1 MNWKKLFS
9 KTILDRGYEYY
20 CDGAVEDFYF
30 SDNIISAAV
39 AGSEDYEVEIV
50 LSENKIEDMY
60 CSCPYAE
67 DGHYCKHMSAVLYAW
82 DKSGDNNNAKQDI
95 ADILFKPAYTVNSRN
110 AKHTAVEKLVAQAD
124 DNIVCSFLTDILTDN
139 EKLCI
144 KFYNIVNKQHKT
156 IDVQNYF
163 RQVDLITRQCAGRDD
178 FINYH
183 DAYDYIME
191 LEEIIDNDVRQ
202 MIDNGNYMSAF
213 EIVNHIFVIV
223 STVDIDDSDGE
234 VGMLGNC
241 IYDLWIE
248 ILKKAAPDDK
258 RKMFDWFI
266 AHTDGS
272 IADYAEEFFEHIVT
286 EAFNEK
292 EFEQDKLEFFRSM
305 IDKSEQLEHDWS
317 REYAVGKWALRYLNM
332 LAQINSSDE
341 LIEKE
346 MKKYCKNSDVR
357 KLYINICMQ
366 KKEYDKA
373 IRLLDDGLKA
383 DKDSRGLVSEYSNKK
398 KKIYLITGDKDAY
411 IKQLWSLVLEH
422 NVGNM
427 DLYRELKAQYTEDDW
442 CKLREKIFRELPQ
455 HIEIA
460 KYYNEEKL
468 YDRLLECVLKSYG
481 LYMLDKYEKVLK
493 KEYPEQLL
501 GKYKIELDKMAGIT
515 GNRKHYADMV
525 VIMRRMKKITGGTK
539 LVGQIA
545 AEWRE
550 KYRNRPAMMDELSK
564 L

>member
-20 CDGAVEDFYF
+20 CDGAVEEFYF

-50 LSENKIEDMY
+50 LSENNIEDMY
-60 CSCPYAE
+60 CSCPYAS
-67 DGHYCKHMSAVLYAW
+67 DGNNCKHMAAVLYVW
-82 DKSGDNNNAKQDI
+82 DKSSDNNSAKQDST
-95 ADILFKPAYTVNSRN
+95 DIFFKPAYTTQSRTTKR
-110 AKHTAVEKLVAQAD
+110 AEVEKLIAEAKDEAVR
-124 DNIVCSFLTDILTDN
+124 SFLAEILTDN
-139 EKLCI
+139 EKLCLR
-144 KFYNIVNKQHKT
+144 FYNLVNKEEKVD
-156 IDVQNYF
+156 IQNYF
-163 RQVDLITRQCAGRDD
+163 RQIDLITRQYAGRDD

-213 EIVNHIFVIV
+213 DVINHIFIV
-223 STVDIDDSDGE
+223 VGTVDIDDSDGE
-234 VGMLGNC
+234 IGMISND
-241 IYDLWIE
+241 IYSLWSE
-248 ILKKAAPDDK
+248 ILEKVTPDDK
-258 RKMFDWFI
+258 RTMFEWFI
-266 AHTDGS
+266 DHTDGLV
-272 IADYAEEFFEHIVT
+272 ADYAEEYYEHIIT

-292 EFEQDKLEFFRSM
+292 EFEQDKLGFFRSM
-305 IDKSEQLEHDWS
+305 IDKSKQLERDWS
-317 REYAVGKWALRYLNM
+317 REYAVGKWAVRYLNM

-346 MKKYCKNSDVR
+346 MKKYCRNSDVR
-357 KLYINICMQ
+357 KLYIDKCLRE
-366 KKEYDKA
+366 KEYDNA
-373 IRLLDDGLKA
+373 IRLLDEGLKA
-383 DKDSRGLVSEYSNKK
+383 DKDSCGLVSEYSNRKK
-398 KKIYLITGDKDAY
+398 EIYLIIGDKDAY

-427 DLYRELKAQYTEDDW
+427 DLYRELKAQYNEEDW

-455 HIEIA
+455 HTEIA
-460 KYYNEEKL
+460 KYYHEEKL

-481 LYMLDKYEKVLK
+481 LYMLDKYENVLK

-501 GKYKIELDKMAGIT
+501 GKYKIELDKMVKIT
-515 GNRKHYADMV
+515 GNRKHYANMV
-525 VIMRRMKKITGGTK
+525 AIMRRMKKITGGAK
-539 LVGQIA
+539 LVGQITV
-545 AEWRE
+545 EWCE

>member
-20 CDGAVEDFYF
+20 CDGAVENFYF

-60 CSCPYAE
+60 CSCPYAS
-67 DGHYCKHMSAVLYAW
+67 DGNNCKHMAAVLYAR
-82 DKSGDNNNAKQDI
+82 DKSGDNNSVKKDTD
-95 ADILFKPAYTVNSRN
+95 DILFKPAYTMNSCN
-110 AKHTAVEKLVAQAD
+110 AKRTAIEKLIAQAD
-124 DNIVCSFLTDILTDN
+124 DNTVRSFLADILTDN
-139 EKLCI
+139 EKLCM

-163 RQVDLITRQCAGRDD
+163 RQVDLITSHYEGRDD

-183 DAYDYIME
+183 DAYEYTME
-191 LEEIIDNDVRQ
+191 LMEILDNDVRQ

-223 STVDIDDSDGE
+223 GKVDIDDSDGE
-234 VGMLGNC
+234 VGMLVNC

-248 ILKKAAPDDK
+248 ILKKAAHDDK
-258 RKMFDWFI
+258 RNMFDWFI
-266 AHTDGS
+266 AHTNGS
-272 IADYAEEFFEHIVT
+272 LVDYVEDYIEQIIT
-286 EAFNEK
+286 NAFNEK
-292 EFEQDKLEFFRSM
+292 EFEKDKLDFFKSM
-305 IDKSEQLEHDWS
+305 IDKSEQLERDWS
-317 REYAVGKWALRYLNM
+317 REYAVGKWAVRYLNM

-346 MKKYCKNSDVR
+346 MKKYCENSDVR
-357 KLYINICMQ
+357 KLYIDICMQ

-383 DKDSRGLVSEYSNKK
+383 DKNFCGLVAEYSNRKK
-398 KKIYLITGDKDAY
+398 EIYLITGDKDAY
-411 IKQLWSLVLEH
+411 IKQLWSLVFEH

-427 DLYRELKAQYTEDDW
+427 DLYRELKAQYNEEDW
-442 CKLREKIFRELPQ
+442 RRLREKVFKGLPQ
-455 HIEIA
+455 HTEIA
-460 KYYNEEKL
+460 KYYYEEKL

-481 LYMLDKYEKVLK
+481 LYMLDRYEKVLK

-501 GKYKIELDKMAGIT
+501 GKYKIELDKMARIT
-515 GNRKHYADMV
+515 GNRKHYANMV
-525 VIMRRMKKITGGTK
+525 AIMRRMKKITGGTK

>member
-30 SDNIISAAV
+30 SDNVINAAV

-60 CSCPYAE
+60 CSCPYAL
-67 DGHYCKHMSAVLYAW
+67 DGNNCKHMAAVLYVW
-82 DKSGDNNNAKQDI
+82 DKSADNNSAEQNMS
-95 ADILFKPAYTVNSRN
+95 DILFKPAYTVHSRTVKR
-110 AKHTAVEKLVAQAD
+110 AEVEKLIAEATAEDVR
-124 DNIVCSFLTDILTDN
+124 SFLAEILTDN
-139 EKLCI
+139 EKLCLR
-144 KFYNIVNKQHKT
+144 FYNIVNKEYKKT
-156 IDVQNYF
+156 DVQGYF
-163 RQVDLITRQCAGRDD
+163 RQVDLITRQYAGRDD

-213 EIVNHIFVIV
+213 GIINHIWVV
-223 STVDIDDSDGE
+223 VGTVDIDDSDGE
-234 VGMLGNC
+234 IGMLGND
-241 IYDLWIE
+241 IYSLWSE
-248 ILKKAAPDDK
+248 ILEKAVPDDK
-258 RKMFDWFI
+258 RKMFEWFI

-272 IADYAEEFFEHIVT
+272 VADYVEEYFEHIIT

-292 EFEQDKLEFFRSM
+292 EFEQDKLEFFRSK
-305 IDKSEQLEHDWS
+305 IYKSEQLECDWS
-317 REYAVGKWALRYLNM
+317 RQYAVGKWAVRYLNM
-332 LAQINSSDE
+332 LAQTNSSDE

-346 MKKYCKNSDVR
+346 MKKYCQSSDVR
-357 KLYINICMQ
+357 KLYIDICLR
-366 KKEYDKA
+366 KKDYDKA
-373 IRLLDDGLKA
+373 IRLLDEGLKA
-383 DKDSRGLVSEYSNKK
+383 DKDSCGLVSEYSNKK
-398 KKIYLITGDKDAY
+398 KEIYLITGDKDAY

-427 DLYRELKAQYTEDDW
+427 DLYRELKAQYTEEDW
-442 CKLREKIFRELPQ
+442 RKLRERVFKGLPQ
-455 HIEIA
+455 HTEIA
-460 KYYNEEKL
+460 KYYHEEKL
-468 YDRLLECVLKSYG
+468 YDRLLECVLKSFG
-481 LYMLDKYEKVLK
+481 LYMLDRYEKVLK

-501 GKYKIELDKMAGIT
+501 GKYKSELDKMARTT

-525 VIMRRMKKITGGTK
+525 AIMRRMKKIMGGAK
-539 LVGQIA
+539 LVEQIA

>member
-9 KTILDRGYEYY
+9 KTILDRGYIYY
-20 CDGAVEDFYF
+20 CNDTVEDIDF
-30 SDNIISAAV
+30 SDNIISAV
-39 AGSEDYEVEIV
+39 VSGSEDYEVKIT
-50 LSENKIEDMY
+50 LSENEIEDMY
-60 CSCPYAE
+60 CSCPYAS
-67 DGHYCKHMSAVLYAW
+67 DGKNCKHMAAVLYTW
-82 DKSGDNNNAKQDI
+82 DESTDSIGVKSDAD
-95 ADILFKPAYTVNSRN
+95 DILFEPAYTVNRRN
-110 AKHTAVEKLVAQAD
+110 AKHTAAEKLVAQAD
-124 DNIVCSFLTDILTDN
+124 DNAVRSFLADILADN
-139 EKLCI
+139 EKLCM

-163 RQVDLITRQCAGRDD
+163 RQVDLITRQYAGRDD

-183 DAYDYIME
+183 DTYDYIME

-202 MIDNGNYMSAF
+202 MIDNGNYISAF
-213 EIVNHIFVIV
+213 EVINHIFVTV
-223 STVDIDDSDGE
+223 GMVDIDDSDGE
-234 VGMLGNC
+234 IGIIGND
-241 IYDLWIE
+241 IYNLWSE
-248 ILKKAAPDDK
+248 ILEKAVPDDK
-258 RKMFDWFI
+258 RTMFEWFI
-266 AHTDGS
+266 SHTDGS
-272 IADYAEEFFEHIVT
+272 IVDYAEDYIEQIIT
-286 EAFNEK
+286 KAFNEK

-305 IDKSEQLEHDWS
+305 IDKSEQLERDWS
-317 REYAVGKWALRYLNM
+317 REYAVGKWAVRYLNM

-357 KLYINICMQ
+357 KLYIDICMQ

-383 DKDSRGLVSEYSNKK
+383 DKDSRGLVSEYSNRKK
-398 KKIYLITGDKDAY
+398 EIFLITGDKDAY
-411 IKQLWSLVLEH
+411 ITQLWSLVLKH

-427 DLYRELKAQYTEDDW
+427 DLYRELKSQYTEDDW

-455 HIEIA
+455 HTEIA
-460 KYYNEEKL
+460 KYYCEEKL

-481 LYMLDKYEKVLK
+481 LYMLDRYEKVLK

-501 GKYKIELDKMAGIT
+501 GKYKIELDKMARIT

-525 VIMRRMKKITGGTK
+525 AIMRRMKKITGGTK

-545 AEWRE
+545 AEWCE

>member
-39 AGSEDYEVEIV
+39 AGSEDYKVEIV
-50 LSENKIEDMY
+50 LSENNIEDMY
-60 CSCPYAE
+60 CSCPYAS
-67 DGHYCKHMSAVLYAW
+67 DGNNCKHMAAVLYVR
-82 DKSGDNNNAKQDI
+82 DKSSDNNSAKQDST
-95 ADILFKPAYTVNSRN
+95 DILFKPAYTTQSRTTKR
-110 AKHTAVEKLVAQAD
+110 AEVEKLIAEAKDEAVR
-124 DNIVCSFLTDILTDN
+124 SFLAEILTDN
-139 EKLCI
+139 EKLCLR
-144 KFYNIVNKQHKT
+144 FYNLVNKEEKVD
-156 IDVQNYF
+156 IQNYF
-163 RQVDLITRQCAGRDD
+163 RQIDLITRQYAGRDD

-213 EIVNHIFVIV
+213 DVINHIFIV
-223 STVDIDDSDGE
+223 VGTVDIDDSDGE
-234 VGMLGNC
+234 IGMISND
-241 IYDLWIE
+241 IYSLWSE
-248 ILKKAAPDDK
+248 ILEKVTPDDK
-258 RKMFDWFI
+258 RTMFEWFI
-266 AHTDGS
+266 DHTDGLV
-272 IADYAEEFFEHIVT
+272 ADYAEEYYEHIIT

-292 EFEQDKLEFFRSM
+292 EFEQDKLGFFRSM
-305 IDKSEQLEHDWS
+305 IDKSEQLERDWS
-317 REYAVGKWALRYLNM
+317 REYAVGKWAVRYLNM

-341 LIEKE
+341 LIENE
-346 MKKYCKNSDVR
+346 MKKYCQNSDVR
-357 KLYINICMQ
+357 KLYIDKCLRE
-366 KKEYDKA
+366 KEYDNA
-373 IRLLDDGLKA
+373 IRLLDEGLKA
-383 DKDSRGLVSEYSNKK
+383 DKDSCGLVSEYSNRKK
-398 KKIYLITGDKDAY
+398 EIYLIIGDKDAY

-427 DLYRELKAQYTEDDW
+427 DLYRELKAQYNEEDW

-455 HIEIA
+455 HTEIA
-460 KYYNEEKL
+460 KYYHEEKL

-481 LYMLDKYEKVLK
+481 LYMLDKYENVLK

-501 GKYKIELDKMAGIT
+501 GKYKIELDKMVKIT
-515 GNRKHYADMV
+515 GNRKHYANMV
-525 VIMRRMKKITGGTK
+525 AIMRRMKKITGGAK
-539 LVGQIA
+539 LVGQITV
-545 AEWRE
+545 EWCE